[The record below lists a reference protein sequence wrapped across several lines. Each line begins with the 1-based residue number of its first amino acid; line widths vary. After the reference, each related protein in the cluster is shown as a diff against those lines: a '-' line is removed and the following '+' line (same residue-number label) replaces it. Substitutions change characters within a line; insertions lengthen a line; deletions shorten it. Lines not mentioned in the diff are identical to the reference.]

1 MRRAIVDPEHPDAA
15 GIAAAV
21 DVLRAGGIVAFP
33 TDTLYGLAVDPRSE
47 EAISRLFAL
56 KGRDARAAVPLI
68 AADLDQAKL
77 AGDFGPRERR
87 LAAALWPGAVSIV
100 VPPWPGLARGVFG
113 DQEAIA
119 IRVPAHAAARRLAA
133 AFGFCVTATSANTS
147 GQPPAVTADAVA
159 VALPDVDFLLDAGR
173 APGGPPSTIVAFDRD
188 GPVLVRAGAIPWDR
202 VLKSLQ

>member
-1 MRRAIVDPEHPDAA
+1 
-15 GIAAAV
+15 
-21 DVLRAGGIVAFP
+21 
-33 TDTLYGLAVDPRSE
+33 
-47 EAISRLFAL
+47 
-56 KGRDARAAVPLI
+56 
-68 AADLDQAKL
+68 
-77 AGDFGPRERR
+77 
-87 LAAALWPGAVSIV
+87 
-100 VPPWPGLARGVFG
+100 VFG

-147 GQPPAVTADAVA
+147 GQPPAVTADAVG

-173 APGGPPSTIVAFDRD
+173 SPGGPPSTIVAFDRD